1 MPCNKAPRSKEACKD
16 AAMDL
21 DSIDYW
27 RIKEVL
33 EMTRLEAEQRKKTKE
48 NQKELELMMK
58 DNKRN
63 EREMEHQKQIEWEQ
77 RNKYELAMFRR
88 EIKEKQVAREYEEVG
103 SVQSVSQAGLA
114 LNVPKVEQFILEK
127 RRLPES
133 QFMPEVGDATSSPKR
148 PIEACILPT
157 GGGDEPVFLEL
168 ADKAKMP
175 KAIGGK
181 PAQESERIQENVGRL
196 KEELTVANA
205 AKAELQLKLDELQ
218 TSIKYSEKKWEDEKE
233 FLHNQNI
240 QLAAELKAK
249 TDELLVLAWEKR
261 SEIVGLQYD
270 LENKR
275 EEVSCMEKE
284 VSELKKSNENL
295 RKQVADLLVEVKEAK
310 IQQQASV
317 EERPHN
323 EQNTHIELSNSY
335 KSFADEWETKCKA
348 LCQGIQELC
357 KYLKGASEANKEIQ
371 GHLVEMQQY
380 MGGGEIKEKMH

>member
-1 MPCNKAPRSKEACKD
+1 MLCNKAPRSKESCKD

-33 EMTRLEAEQRKKTKE
+33 EMTRLEVEHKKKMKE
-48 NQKELELMMK
+48 SQKELELMM

-63 EREMEHQKQIEWEQ
+63 QREMEHQKQIEREQ
-77 RNKYELAMFRR
+77 RKKYELAMFRR

-103 SVQSVSQAGLA
+103 PVQRVSQAGLA
-114 LNVPKVEQFILEK
+114 LNVPKVEHFILEEQ
-127 RRLPES
+127 RLPES
-133 QFMPEVGDATSSPKR
+133 QFIPEVAQVGDATSSPNR
-148 PIEACILPT
+148 PLEACILPT

-181 PAQESERIQENVGRL
+181 PAQELERIQEDVERL

-205 AKAELQLKLDELQ
+205 AKVELQLKLDDLQ
-218 TSIKYSEKKWEDEKE
+218 RSIKYSEQKWEDEKE

-240 QLAAELKAK
+240 WLATELKAK

-261 SEIVGLQYD
+261 SEIVGLQFD

-295 RKQVADLLVEVKEAK
+295 QKQVIDLLVEVKEAK
-310 IQQQASV
+310 VQQQASM
-317 EERPHN
+317 EERSHN
-323 EQNTHIELSNSY
+323 ERNSHFELSNSY

-371 GHLVEMQQY
+371 DHLVEMQQY
-380 MGGGEIKEKMH
+380 MGGNKGKDS

>member
-1 MPCNKAPRSKEACKD
+1 MLCNKAPRSKEACKD
-16 AAMDL
+16 AVMDL

-33 EMTRLEAEQRKKTKE
+33 EMTRLEVEQKKKTKE

-63 EREMEHQKQIEWEQ
+63 QRDMEHQKQIEWEQ
-77 RNKYELAMFRR
+77 TKKYELAMFRR
-88 EIKEKQVAREYEEVG
+88 EIKENEVAKEYEEVG
-103 SVQSVSQAGLA
+103 SVKRVSQAGLA

-148 PIEACILPT
+148 PVEACILPT

-175 KAIGGK
+175 KVIGGK
-181 PAQESERIQENVGRL
+181 PAQESERIQEDVERL

-218 TSIKYSEKKWEDEKE
+218 RSIKYSEQKWEDEKE

-240 QLAAELKAK
+240 RLATELKAK

-270 LENKR
+270 LQNKR

-310 IQQQASV
+310 VQQRASM
-317 EERPHN
+317 EERSHN
-323 EQNTHIELSNSY
+323 ERNTHIELSNSY
-335 KSFADEWETKCKA
+335 KFC
-348 LCQGIQELC
+348 
-357 KYLKGASEANKEIQ
+357 
-371 GHLVEMQQY
+371 
-380 MGGGEIKEKMH
+380 